1 MSDTTT
7 TEGLRK
13 EQELETLR
21 AEAVRLREALEA
33 AVNWDGEAGGQ
44 NPGRRTWGA
53 VMRMAEKVL
62 TSTPTTQK
70 EVERLE
76 DEQEELLA
84 EVREAGR
91 QAGIAEAENSERVR
105 SMEKQLAECYRLTGA
120 DPDGNEDW
128 RLAPHAVEEVRRLR
142 EKLDEA
148 EHRVLMVEHLKDQL
162 RSASVA
168 LENFWAAYESGV

>member
-21 AEAVRLREALEA
+21 
-33 AVNWDGEAGGQ
+33 
-44 NPGRRTWGA
+44 
-53 VMRMAEKVL
+53 
-62 TSTPTTQK
+62 
-70 EVERLE
+70 
-76 DEQEELLA
+76 
-84 EVREAGR
+84 
-91 QAGIAEAENSERVR
+91 
-105 SMEKQLAECYRLTGA
+105 
-120 DPDGNEDW
+120 
-128 RLAPHAVEEVRRLR
+128 EEVRRLR

-168 LENFWAAYESGV
+168 LENFWAAYESGW